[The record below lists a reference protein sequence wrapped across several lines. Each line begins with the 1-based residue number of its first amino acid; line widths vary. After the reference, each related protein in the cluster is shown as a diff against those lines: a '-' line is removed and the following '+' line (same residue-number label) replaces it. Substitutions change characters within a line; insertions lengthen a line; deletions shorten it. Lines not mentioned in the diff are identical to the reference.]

1 MEVKRLKR
9 CHWPGCNSS
18 NSQAKKFNFFYF
30 PRDERALKWLEVMRS
45 HLLRS
50 RASPPTILYISRGLR
65 ICHIHFSDS
74 LFENPKTKKRLA
86 KGAVP
91 DIPKQSQV
99 TKAVASQV
107 WGRLGALKIF
117 DLRMREAAAL
127 MPVTR
132 DCVIHSPL
140 LSFCYH
146 TKGNV

>member
-18 NSQAKKFNFFYF
+18 NSQAKKCNFFYF

-45 HLLRS
+45 PLLRS
-50 RASPPTILYISRGLR
+50 RASPPTLLYISRGLR

-91 DIPKQSQV
+91 DIPDGENEIPK
-99 TKAVASQV
+99 
-107 WGRLGALKIF
+107 
-117 DLRMREAAAL
+117 DLEELPDETEEVECNDEVML
-127 MPVTR
+127 PVGER
-132 DCVIHSPL
+132 
-140 LSFCYH
+140 
-146 TKGNV
+146 